1 MEVDS
6 TSPDTGQ
13 QGGCTSAC
21 SRERP
26 CAVGEDG
33 EDNFVDCFL
42 FMKIATQR
50 VRLATLSIA
59 AVAAFPVAA
68 QTAPASALK
77 EVVVTT
83 SRFEESANT
92 LPYSVGV
99 ITAQDIHDS
108 GAATVSEA
116 IIRLLGIPGKLDT
129 SGGNSQAIDLRGFGE
144 TASSNQVIVV
154 DGRRMN
160 EADMSSANLSSIAI
174 DSIQT
179 IEVLRGSGAVLY
191 GEGATGGVIV
201 ITTKAGKGVQ
211 RQTGATLTGSAGS
224 QGLRDLRSTAVLVA
238 GNWSV
243 DIAAQDRKSD
253 GHRNNFASTGN
264 SLASTVQWSNDQLRV
279 GVQSGRTLQQSGL
292 PGAITLT
299 QFQTDATVAAS
310 TTDWAKSKFEN
321 TGVFAQTWLG
331 DWELGLDVGQRTKQ
345 LEAENY
351 GLTAYQVEGSS
362 ANLRAR
368 HQKDGDL
375 FKNVL
380 TVGFDNNQWKR
391 SDSMSYGF
399 ASTTV
404 GTSDSNAVYFTDDVT
419 YRPSTTKLSMGLRSD
434 SINKSQTSSPSAR
447 ASETQQAWNVG
458 LWQPV
463 AGDVSV
469 FGRWGQSYRLPNI
482 DEIAYALPAVLQTQ
496 QSRDAELGARWVTDT
511 SRVELR
517 WYTSNLSNE
526 IGFNGT
532 SNVNFDPTRHQG
544 LELEAH
550 HALTNAIKL
559 RANLASR
566 QNQFVDG
573 PNSGK
578 DIYLVPAQTAALGF
592 DWKLAG
598 GHSVSSGVTWVS
610 SQYVDQANTCSVP
623 AYSTVD
629 ARYAYSA
636 GRVEFAV
643 GVKNLADAK
652 YFTLAYSCAGALP
665 ASVYPEPGRSVV
677 ATVQAKF

>member
-1 MEVDS
+1 
-6 TSPDTGQ
+6 
-13 QGGCTSAC
+13 
-21 SRERP
+21 
-26 CAVGEDG
+26 
-33 EDNFVDCFL
+33 
-42 FMKIATQR
+42 MKIVTSR
-50 VRLATLSIA
+50 VRFATLSIA
-59 AVAAFPVAA
+59 AVAAFPAAA
-68 QTAPASALK
+68 QTASVSALK

-83 SRFEESANT
+83 SRFEESADT

-99 ITAQDIHDS
+99 ITAEDIHDS
-108 GAATVSEA
+108 GVSTVSEA

-129 SGGNSQAIDLRGFGE
+129 SGGNSQTLDLRGFGE

-160 EADMSSANLSSIAI
+160 EADMSVANLSSIAI
-174 DSIQT
+174 DSIQA

-211 RQTGATLTGSAGS
+211 RQTGATLTGSVGS

-238 GNWSV
+238 GSWSIDV
-243 DIAAQDRKSD
+243 AAQDRKSD
-253 GHRNNFASTGN
+253 GHRENFASTSN
-264 SLASTVQWSNDQLRV
+264 SLASTVHWSNDQLRV
-279 GVQSGRTLQQSGL
+279 GVQAGRTLQQSGL
-292 PGAITLT
+292 PGALSWA
-299 QFQTDATVAAS
+299 QFGTDATQAAS
-310 TTDWAKSKFEN
+310 KTDWAKSKFEN
-321 TGVFAQTWLG
+321 TGVFAQTWFG

-345 LEAENY
+345 LESENY

-362 ANLRAR
+362 ANVRAR

-391 SDSMSYGF
+391 SNSMFYGSPS
-399 ASTTV
+399 ATI
-404 GTSDSNAVYFTDDVT
+404 GKSDSNAVYFTDDVT
-419 YRPSTTKLSMGLRSD
+419 YRPTATKLSIGLRSD
-434 SINKSQTSSPSAR
+434 SITKSQTSNPLAK
-447 ASETQQAWNVG
+447 ANETQQAWNVG

-463 AGDVSV
+463 TGDVSV
-469 FGRWGQSYRLPNI
+469 FGRLGQSYRLPNI
-482 DEIAYALPAVLQTQ
+482 DEMAYSFASVLQTQ
-496 QSRDAELGARWVTDT
+496 QSKDAELGARWVTDT

-517 WYTSNLSNE
+517 WYSSNLSNE

-578 DIYLVPAQTAALGF
+578 DIYLVPAQTAALGL

-598 GHSVSSGVTWVS
+598 GHSVSSGITWVS
-610 SQYVDQANTCSVP
+610 SQYVDQAKTCSVP

-643 GVKNLADAK
+643 GVKNLANAK
-652 YFTLAYSCAGALP
+652 YFALSYGCP
-665 ASVYPEPGRSVV
+665 GSPSDSVYPEPGRSVV